1 MVTEIVNTPGVS
13 DTNLSVDTVQVQN
26 NDAEQSISIA
36 DNALNVTNVN
46 SGWPSSGNRWRFL
59 PLIAAANSSSR
70 LDASPP
76 SRSPLSRHGPRRR
89 DGSPS
94 GDVSAPPALSLRG
107 CGATALNWPPS
118 AGRRREVSF
127 QSLVTPVADEGEFT
141 NVVLRWS
148 KWSVPNCVRPL
159 DVARG
164 LAWDPLTLAWDRSS
178 LPSRYLIDWG
188 VCPETYS
195 NRDESHRPTH

>member
-1 MVTEIVNTPGVS
+1 MTMHYELKGKHDVCFKANIWLTGQVN
-13 DTNLSVDTVQVQN
+13 
-26 NDAEQSISIA
+26 I
-36 DNALNVTNVN
+36 VN
-46 SGWPSSGNRWRFL
+46 SGWPSSGWERFL
-59 PLIAAANSSSR
+59 PVIAAANRSSR
-70 LDASPP
+70 LDAGPP
-76 SRSPLSRHGPRRR
+76 SRSPLSRHGHRRR

-118 AGRRREVSF
+118 AGRRQEVSF
-127 QSLVTPVADEGEFT
+127 PSLVTPVADEGEFK

-148 KWSVPNCVRPL
+148 KWSVPNCVRPS

-178 LPSRYLIDWG
+178 IPSRYLIDWC
-188 VCPETYS
+188 VCPKTYL
-195 NRDESHRPTH
+195 ESRWKSPPYALIDYNKLPPLTN